1 MNRNVVIEI
10 DGKLYEV
17 DTKHVVVG
25 VMDLVNDL
33 EYRYDK
39 QSNEVKDCLD
49 YIITYLKDE
58 ALDEVISLEVE

>member
-1 MNRNVVIEI
+1 MKIYKVKVN
-10 DGKLYEV
+10 GKLYEV

-39 QSNEVKDCLD
+39 QSNEIKDCLD

-58 ALDEVISLEVE
+58 ALDEVVSLEVE

>member
-17 DTKHVVVG
+17 DVKHVVVG
-25 VMDLVNDL
+25 VMDLVHDL

-39 QSNEVKDCLD
+39 QSHEVRDCLD
-49 YIITYLKDE
+49 YIISYLKDE
-58 ALDEVISLEVE
+58 ALDEVVPLEA

>member
-39 QSNEVKDCLD
+39 QSNEIKDCLD

-58 ALDEVISLEVE
+58 ALDEVVSLEVE

>member
-25 VMDLVNDL
+25 VMDLIHDL

-39 QSNEVKDCLD
+39 QSNEVKNCLD

-58 ALDEVISLEVE
+58 ALDEVVSLEVE